1 MTPESQE
8 LKDRITRLEDEQLL
22 EMVASKAGEYREE
35 AVGYAK
41 AELEARGIDVAE
53 GTDEAPQDQAS
64 GPFVIDRSGAVPVCL
79 ICGGR
84 LRPGTLV
91 GEKEITIVFTDNHEE
106 RFVKVNAC
114 TQCGQI
120 SLAVDDAE
128 DVQP

>member
-22 EMVASKAGEYREE
+22 EMVAAKAGEYREE

-41 AELEARGIDVAE
+41 AELEARGIDYEVQ
-53 GTDEAPQDQAS
+53 EAAPDS
-64 GPFVIDRSGAVPVCL
+64 EPDMDRHGEVPGCL
-79 ICGGR
+79 VCGGK

-91 GEKEITIVFTDNHEE
+91 GEKEITIVFLDNKEE
-106 RFVKVNAC
+106 RFVRVDAC
-114 TQCGQI
+114 TQCGLI
-120 SLAVDDAE
+120 ALAVDRTE

>member
-22 EMVASKAGEYREE
+22 EMVAAKAGEYREE

-41 AELEARGIDVAE
+41 AELEARGIDVPE
-53 GTDEAPQDQAS
+53 GTDEAQIS
-64 GPFVIDRSGAVPVCL
+64 GPFVIDRPDGIPVCL

-91 GEKEITIVFTDNHEE
+91 GEKEITIVFTDNREE
-106 RFVKVNAC
+106 RFVKVTAC

-120 SLAVDDAE
+120 ALAVDDAE
-128 DVQP
+128 DVQK